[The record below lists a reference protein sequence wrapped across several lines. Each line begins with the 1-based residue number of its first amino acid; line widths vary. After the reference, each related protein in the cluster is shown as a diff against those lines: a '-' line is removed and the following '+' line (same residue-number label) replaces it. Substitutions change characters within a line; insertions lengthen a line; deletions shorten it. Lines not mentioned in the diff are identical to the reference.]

1 MLSDGYHDVPKGKLA
16 MVITQLEMRTRADTR
31 PVLTPDG
38 VTLRRMENITLDQY
52 RDIYRRVGE
61 EWLWFSR
68 LTMQDADL
76 SAIIHDP
83 KVQLFTLVRDGQTQ
97 ALLELDFRTD
107 NECEL
112 AFFGLT
118 KDLIG
123 TGSGRYLMNFAI
135 NTVWDHPVERFHLH
149 TCTIDSPMALNFYA
163 RSGLQQWAAKSRW
176 QTTLGIQAGGTKRL
190 RPKSRSLN
198 LARISAAVAIFKAR
212 QHFIQHLGRWFR
224 ECGTTTR
231 V

>member
-163 RSGLQQWAAKSRW
+163 RSGF
-176 QTTLGIQAGGTKRL
+176 T
-190 RPKSRSLN
+190 
-198 LARISAAVAIFKAR
+198 AV
-212 QHFIQHLGRWFR
+212 GRKIEVANDPRNTSGWDK
-224 ECGTTTR
+224 TIAPQIPIIKLS
-231 V
+231 

>member
-1 MLSDGYHDVPKGKLA
+1 MLSDGYHSVPKGKLA
-16 MVITQLEMRTRADTR
+16 MVVTQLEMRARADTR
-31 PVLTPDG
+31 PVPIPDSIALRSLTD
-38 VTLRRMENITLDQY
+38 VTLDQY

-68 LTMQDADL
+68 LTMNDTDL

-83 KVQLFTLVRDGQTQ
+83 KVQLFTLEHGGQTQ

-107 NECEL
+107 GECEL

-118 KDLIG
+118 KELIG

-135 NTVWDHPVERFHLH
+135 NTVWDQPIKRFHLH

-163 RSGLQQWAAKSRW
+163 RSGFTAVGRKIEVADDPRL
-176 QTTLGIQAGGTKRL
+176 TKGWDQKIAPQIPIV
-190 RPKSRSLN
+190 RP
-198 LARISAAVAIFKAR
+198 
-212 QHFIQHLGRWFR
+212 
-224 ECGTTTR
+224 
-231 V
+231 